1 MLQPEYKRDMYKSY
15 LVLKEEGDNLDYS
28 MKMLANNKIAGFLDL
43 EIHAIDNKKEYY
55 YDTTEKQ
62 PIDIVFRKM
71 PLKEKQIKTM
81 LSEIIMTI
89 KQAREYL
96 LSEDH
101 FVLAPEYIYMNLD
114 GTGIKLIYFTGYE
127 ERIGEQLL
135 RLIEYI
141 MDKADYNDK
150 AAVCLIYGIY
160 KICREENCTF
170 DRILEYLGNNAVLE
184 ADLAVCERKEQEV
197 LYQKEILPEVEEEVE
212 SEVEKKKYPV
222 WVWLCCVISVLI
234 SMGLIGFAAN
244 SGIMTD
250 VVTGKIMPVKMVLVL
265 GVTGLLE
272 AYCLMR
278 LLDEKN
284 KIAYIDKKIE
294 YVKPMEE
301 ATSMQRNQIKYT
313 GESSQKKEGQYQYTA
328 PPKTVLKKEERIVVQ
343 EPSTIY
349 TYECAESKKEAEE
362 EIAEETEQATVILAA
377 RGNRYVLSPEQKGL
391 YVPIYM
397 QEFPFFIGTLKTKVD
412 YVINS
417 PSVSR
422 FHAKIEQENEQF
434 FLVDLN
440 STNGTFVNGQRLEP
454 NEKCMI
460 YPGDLIAFAE
470 IGYRFGKEQN

>member
-1 MLQPEYKRDMYKSY
+1 M
-15 LVLKEEGDNLDYS
+15 
-28 MKMLANNKIAGFLDL
+28 
-43 EIHAIDNKKEYY
+43 
-55 YDTTEKQ
+55 
-62 PIDIVFRKM
+62 
-71 PLKEKQIKTM
+71 
-81 LSEIIMTI
+81 
-89 KQAREYL
+89 
-96 LSEDH
+96 
-101 FVLAPEYIYMNLD
+101 
-114 GTGIKLIYFTGYE
+114 
-127 ERIGEQLL
+127 
-135 RLIEYI
+135 
-141 MDKADYNDK
+141 
-150 AAVCLIYGIY
+150 
-160 KICREENCTF
+160 
-170 DRILEYLGNNAVLE
+170 
-184 ADLAVCERKEQEV
+184 AVCERKEQEL

-301 ATSMQRNQIKYT
+301 VTSMQRNQIKYT
-313 GESSQKKEGQYQYTA
+313 GESGQKKEGQYQYTA

-343 EPSTIY
+343 EPSAIY
-349 TYECAESKKEAEE
+349 TYECVESKKEAEE
-362 EIAEETEQATVILAA
+362 EIVEETEQATVILAA